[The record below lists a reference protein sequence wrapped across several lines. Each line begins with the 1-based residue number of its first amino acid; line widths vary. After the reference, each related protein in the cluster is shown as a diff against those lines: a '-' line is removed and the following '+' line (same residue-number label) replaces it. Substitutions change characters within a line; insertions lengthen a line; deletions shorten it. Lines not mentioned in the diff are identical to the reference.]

1 MDENADSCESESVGP
16 NKRTQA
22 TKAGVYFPELQQ
34 FFWISKMTF
43 RAWRIGRYG

>member
-1 MDENADSCESESVGP
+1 MDENADSCESESVRP
-16 NKRTQA
+16 NKVA
-22 TKAGVYFPELQQ
+22 KAGVYFPELQQ